1 MRLTNAPCDCS
12 PMHEMRAAL
21 AARNDLAR
29 EAADLRDQ
37 VAELTEKVRLLEPL
51 ARAGRAYVAVEESE
65 RFGESDSEDL
75 AHAWRELVDAAEAW
89 WDR

>member
-1 MRLTNAPCDCS
+1 VNDDETRQ
-12 PMHEMRAAL
+12 AL
-21 AARNDLAR
+21 IARNDLAR

-37 VAELTEKVRLLEPL
+37 VAELTAKVRLLEPL
-51 ARAGRAYVAVEESE
+51 ATAARTYVAVEESE
-65 RFGESDSEDL
+65 RAGESDSEDL